1 MGSAGTLVVGIILVI
16 LGVILRWNLIDWVID
31 TAGLIIL
38 IVGIIL
44 IVFGLFHIFA
54 DGKKGES
61 GY

>member
-1 MGSAGTLVVGIILVI
+1 MGNAGTLIVGIILVI

-54 DGKKGES
+54 GGSKGES

>member
-44 IVFGLFHIFA
+44 IVFGLFHLFA
-54 DGKKGES
+54 GGKKGEG

>member
-54 DGKKGES
+54 GGKKGDS